1 MTIKPGA
8 HILDKAE
15 FYRMSKALALGNRL
29 DQWGWDE
36 FLTRYNTGK
45 PALPKLVGVRHVA
58 TAFTK
63 AGKSQLMTPS
73 EAFDYAYRE
82 RDKNSLRFDT
92 AAPHHRQTIQGE
104 VTATEQGLYVR
115 YSFEKIHQ
123 RRLWE
128 IDRTG
133 IIKHATGLKAS
144 LLLQMYMDEC
154 SWEMLQ
160 VILSC
165 QLDEGTHASYG
176 INLTYPIVEF
186 ACFDCAVGVL
196 EWNTLFWEC
205 RTQY

>member
-1 MTIKPGA
+1 MT
-8 HILDKAE
+8 HINNKAE
-15 FYRMSKALALGNRL
+15 FYQMSRALALGNRL

-36 FLTRYNTGK
+36 FLIRYNTGK
-45 PALPKLVGVRHVA
+45 PALPKLVGVRHVGKSY
-58 TAFTK
+58 TK
-63 AGKSQLMTPS
+63 SGNSQLMTPQ
-73 EAFDYAYRE
+73 EAYRLG
-82 RDKNSLRFDT
+82 KSISNTAALKFDT
-92 AAPHHRQTIQGE
+92 AAPHDRQTIQGE
-104 VTATEQGLYVR
+104 VCATEQGLYVR

-128 IDRTG
+128 LDQTG

-144 LLLQMYMDEC
+144 CLLQTFMDAY

-186 ACFDCAVGVL
+186 ACFDCVVGVL

-205 RTQY
+205 RTRY